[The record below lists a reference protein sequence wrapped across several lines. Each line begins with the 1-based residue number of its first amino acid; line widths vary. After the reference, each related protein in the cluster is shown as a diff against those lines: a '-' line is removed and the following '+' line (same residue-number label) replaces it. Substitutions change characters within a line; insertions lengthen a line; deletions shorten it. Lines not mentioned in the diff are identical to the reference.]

1 MAFKQTM
8 QAPNQQST
16 SLSQNLVRKHKH
28 GLNGLGGNHSVRS
41 MRLSRHTLQA
51 HLLRS
56 LLSLDGVVLLHTVQ
70 VLQSAFRRKNM
81 LDLDMNSLLDNAV
94 SDLLV
99 DLHTHSSLGHV
110 ENDSS
115 STMISLEGHTLVN
128 SSVRYDIDV
137 VSNSVATHVS
147 GERNHSMIAE
157 TSLKHVT
164 STGTI
169 SVSMRHCLYKL

>member
-1 MAFKQTM
+1 M
-8 QAPNQQST
+8 
-16 SLSQNLVRKHKH
+16 
-28 GLNGLGGNHSVRS
+28 RS

-115 STMISLEGHTLVN
+115 STVISLEGHTLVN

-147 GERNHSMIAE
+147 GERNHSVIAE

-169 SVSMRHCLYKL
+169 SVSVRHCLHSKDEYSKFGSTTTQQN